1 MDIKERIKNI
11 TTMESNL
18 DLSKAA
24 VEELSAAFD
33 RYLAVQDSLKSLS
46 DYYSSPQWMEDFCDD
61 EKGLFPADLKRGVLS
76 EDAVYNLLSDNKTLI
91 DAIKNHI
98 LSN

>member
-1 MDIKERIKNI
+1 MDIKERINNI

-24 VEELSAAFD
+24 VDELSAAFD
-33 RYLAVQDSLKSLS
+33 RYLAVQDKLKALS
-46 DYYSSPQWMEDFCDD
+46 EYYSSRQWMEDFCDD

-76 EDAVYNLLSDNKTLI
+76 EDAVYNLLSDNTALI
-91 DAIKNHI
+91 ESIKKYI
-98 LSN
+98 TSN

>member
-1 MDIKERIKNI
+1 MDIKERINNI

-24 VEELSAAFD
+24 LDELSAAFD
-33 RYLAVQDSLKSLS
+33 RYIAVQENLKALS
-46 DYYSSPQWMEDFCDD
+46 EYYSSRQWMEDFCDD
-61 EKGLFPADLKRGVLS
+61 ERGIFPADLKRGVLS
-76 EDAVYNLLSDNKTLI
+76 EDAVYNLLSDNQMLI
-91 DAIKNHI
+91 DSIKKHI

>member
-1 MDIKERIKNI
+1 MDIKERINNI
-11 TTMESNL
+11 TAMESNL
-18 DLSKAA
+18 DLSKVA

-33 RYLAVQDSLKSLS
+33 RYLAVQNNLKALI

-76 EDAVYNLLSDNKTLI
+76 EDAVYNLLGDKTALI
-91 DAIKNHI
+91 ESIKKYI
-98 LSN
+98 TSN

>member
-1 MDIKERIKNI
+1 MDIKERINNI

-24 VEELSAAFD
+24 VDELSAAFD
-33 RYLAVQDSLKSLS
+33 RYLAVQDKLKALS
-46 DYYSSPQWMEDFCDD
+46 EYYSSRQWMEDFCDD

-91 DAIKNHI
+91 DVIKNHI